1 MRNKRPKGALTGESR
16 TRYNRAADLSAE
28 SSPMSNPSAPSP
40 KADLALTVF
49 LQDVASGRRVLW
61 IGDASTGGAE
71 RLASM
76 ALDVRVM
83 DTSGRLRAGK
93 VGAARVVPYSAGR
106 LKLDGQFD
114 LIVVPDASVLDD
126 LNQSAEEIKRALGD
140 GLLVLGT
147 HADTEHYE
155 RAVPALDAAFRE
167 VRLLGQAPFTASAI
181 ANLDH
186 EAGGVALDGSLLRDA
201 PESIERY
208 LFIAGDELPESDGLL
223 VVQLPGAEP
232 AESNEREVQALR
244 QELNRAGARLEQA
257 QVRLVETEAT
267 LSESRAR
274 LVSQEAASKTALA
287 DLEERAAAAE
297 ASAAEASVAEAPA
310 TPEPVQLV
318 QAVDD
323 GEDVSALEVK
333 LQERGALVR
342 SLQSEAR
349 RHALIVRDMAEELR
363 EWTRGHR
370 GAPASDS
377 ALDTEASLAA
387 AQFTIDELSAEVLGL
402 KSAVASAASAPDPVS
417 VPAEQVAPAEPDPEL
432 TRQLTEATRAVEGLE
447 GERNGLTLRLA
458 DVEASFVA
466 AQSATSELRAEVATL
481 KSVPAPEPAPSPD
494 PALVSELVEAR
505 TQLETLEGERNGLT
519 LRLADVEAS
528 LEAASAPVAPAAAVS
543 PSTDQLDRLDSLQE
557 EVEALRLTN
566 TELTISTL
574 DLGAEKEA
582 LETRGRE
589 VSSALA
595 ARDALITRLQIDLAQ
610 EENTRALHDKQVVR
624 MRAEVFNLREAVV
637 AASLAVDAQERAER
651 KVKELEAELEA
662 AAASSAAAA
671 ASSAASLAAA
681 AASSAAA
688 DLVELAQQEA
698 EELSDELREVAEARD
713 AAAARLGQVE
723 GELGAL
729 RDHASAAE
737 ETVAGLEA
745 FKSKATEALA
755 AARAT
760 LAALQ
765 DQGFTPERSS
775 ITSAGGEM
783 APTSEADAGLET
795 LMRSLTAQLEERDD
809 RIRALERRVRDAGGS
824 DSNTDALELEE
835 RADRLQE
842 ALEHERSARTAADER
857 VIQLLKQA
865 PVEPIDLKQKLS
877 AKESALEETEQRVE
891 TLSVDVSSLRT
902 VCAETRTGL
911 ESLLSD
917 ADADEEAARRIG
929 DLLDILRGF

>member
-1 MRNKRPKGALTGESR
+1 
-16 TRYNRAADLSAE
+16 
-28 SSPMSNPSAPSP
+28 MSNPSAPSP
-40 KADLALTVF
+40 NVDLALTVF

-83 DTSGRLRAGK
+83 DTSGRLRAGR
-93 VGAARVVPYSAGR
+93 VGAARVAPYSAGR
-106 LKLDGQFD
+106 LELDGQFD
-114 LIVVPDASVLDD
+114 LVVVPDSSVLDD
-126 LNQSAEEIKRALGD
+126 LGQSAEEIKRALGD

-167 VRLLGQAPFTASAI
+167 VRLLGQAPLTASAI

-186 EAGGVALDGSLLRDA
+186 EEAGGVAFDDSLLRNA
-201 PESIERY
+201 PEDIERY

-232 AESNEREVQALR
+232 VESNEREVEALR

-267 LSESRAR
+267 LSEARAR
-274 LVSQEAASKTALA
+274 LVSQEAAAI
-287 DLEERAAAAE
+287 AAAE
-297 ASAAEASVAEAPA
+297 TRVREAEARIRESIVPA
-310 TPEPVQLV
+310 TPVEE
-318 QAVDD
+318 AEKAED
-323 GEDVSALEVK
+323 GEDVAALERK

-363 EWTRGHR
+363 EWARGQR

-387 AQFTIDELSAEVLGL
+387 AQFTIDELSAEVLAL
-402 KSAVASAASAPDPVS
+402 KSAASAASQAPEPVESAQVAPDPVLTQQLSEAQQAAEALEGERDGLSLRLADVEASYDASQRTAAELRSAIEELKAASAS
-417 VPAEQVAPAEPDPEL
+417 VPSPDAALAAELDAMRA
-432 TRQLTEATRAVEGLE
+432 QLEGLE
-447 GERNGLTLRLA
+447 GERNGLALRLS
-458 DVEASFVA
+458 DVEASF
-466 AQSATSELRAEVATL
+466 
-481 KSVPAPEPAPSPD
+481 
-494 PALVSELVEAR
+494 
-505 TQLETLEGERNGLT
+505 
-519 LRLADVEAS
+519 
-528 LEAASAPVAPAAAVS
+528 EAASAPAVPAPAAAVS
-543 PSTDQLDRLDSLQE
+543 PSTDQLDRLDALQE
-557 EVEALRLTN
+557 EVETLRRTN

-574 DLGAEKEA
+574 DLSADKEA

-589 VSSALA
+589 ASSALA

-624 MRAEVFNLREAVV
+624 MRDEVFNLREAVV
-637 AASLAVDAQERAER
+637 AASLAVDARERADR
-651 KVKELEAELEA
+651 RVLELEAELKA
-662 AAASSAAAA
+662 AAEN
-671 ASSAASLAAA
+671 
-681 AASSAAA
+681 SAAA

-713 AAAARLGQVE
+713 AAAARLGEVE
-723 GELGAL
+723 GQLGAL

-745 FKSKATEALA
+745 FKAKATEALG

-775 ITSAGGEM
+775 ITSAGGEL

-809 RIRALERRVRDAGGS
+809 RIRALERRVRDGGGNTA
-824 DSNTDALELEE
+824 NTDALELEE

-842 ALEHERSARTAADER
+842 ALEHERAARTLADER

-902 VCAETRTGL
+902 VCAETRSGL

-929 DLLDILRGF
+929 ELLDILRGF

>member
-1 MRNKRPKGALTGESR
+1 
-16 TRYNRAADLSAE
+16 
-28 SSPMSNPSAPSP
+28 MSNPSAPSP
-40 KADLALTVF
+40 NADLALTVF

-106 LKLDGQFD
+106 LELDGQFD
-114 LIVVPDASVLDD
+114 LVVVPDASVLED
-126 LNQSAEEIKRALGD
+126 LSQSSEEIKRALGD

-147 HADTEHYE
+147 QADTEHYE

-167 VRLLGQAPFTASAI
+167 VRLLGQAPLTASAI

-186 EAGGVALDGSLLRDA
+186 EAGGVAFDDSLLRNA
-201 PESIERY
+201 PEDIERY
-208 LFIAGDELPESDGLL
+208 LFVAGDELPENDGLL
-223 VVQLPGAEP
+223 VVQLPGTQP

-267 LSESRAR
+267 LSEARAR
-274 LVSQEAASKTALA
+274 LVSQEAA
-287 DLEERAAAAE
+287 AE
-297 ASAAEASVAEAPA
+297 AAVAEAEARA
-310 TPEPVQLV
+310 TQAEALSREAAQVPPPVALV
-318 QAVDD
+318 EDIDD
-323 GEDVSALEVK
+323 GEDIIALEHK
-333 LQERGALVR
+333 LQERGAQVR

-370 GAPASDS
+370 GAPATDS

-387 AQFTIDELSAEVLGL
+387 AQFTIDELSAEVVAL
-402 KSAVASAASAPDPVS
+402 KSAASSAAPAPVASAPPAADPASAAPASAAPDP
-417 VPAEQVAPAEPDPEL
+417 A
-432 TRQLTEATRAVEGLE
+432 LTEELAQAKRAAETLE
-447 GERNGLTLRLA
+447 GERNGLALRLS
-458 DVEASFVA
+458 DIEASLEA
-466 AQSATSELRAEVATL
+466 ARSTNVELRSEVAEL
-481 KSVPAPEPAPSPD
+481 QAAPAPEPSPD
-494 PALVSELVEAR
+494 PAVAELAEAR
-505 TQLETLEGERNGLT
+505 TQLEALEGERNGLT

-528 LEAASAPVAPAAAVS
+528 LEAASAPPAPAAAVS
-543 PSTDQLDRLDSLQE
+543 PSTDQLDRLDALQE
-557 EVEALRLTN
+557 EVEMLRRTN

-574 DLGAEKEA
+574 DLSADKEA

-624 MRAEVFNLREAVV
+624 MRDEVFNLREAVV
-637 AASLAVDAQERAER
+637 AASLAVDARERAER
-651 KVKELEAELEA
+651 KVAELEAELKA
-662 AAASSAAAA
+662 A
-671 ASSAASLAAA
+671 LAN
-681 AASSAAA
+681 SAAA

-745 FKSKATEALA
+745 FKAKATEALG

-775 ITSAGGEM
+775 ITSAGGEL

-809 RIRALERRVRDAGGS
+809 RIRALERRVRDGGGS
-824 DSNTDALELEE
+824 TSNTDALELEE

-842 ALEHERSARTAADER
+842 ALEHERAARSLADER

-865 PVEPIDLKQKLS
+865 PVEPVDLKQKLS

-902 VCAETRTGL
+902 VCAETRSGL

-929 DLLDILRGF
+929 ELLDILRGF

>member
-1 MRNKRPKGALTGESR
+1 
-16 TRYNRAADLSAE
+16 
-28 SSPMSNPSAPSP
+28 MSNPSAPSP
-40 KADLALTVF
+40 NADLALTVF

-93 VGAARVVPYSAGR
+93 VGAARVAPYRAGH
-106 LKLDGQFD
+106 LELDGQFD
-114 LIVVPDASVLDD
+114 LVVVPDASVLDD
-126 LNQSAEEIKRALGD
+126 LGQNTEEIKRALGD

-167 VRLLGQAPFTASAI
+167 VRLLGQAPLTASAI

-186 EAGGVALDGSLLRDA
+186 EEAGGVAFDDSLLRNA
-201 PESIERY
+201 PEDIERY

-267 LSESRAR
+267 LSEARAR
-274 LVSQEAASKTALA
+274 LVSQEAAAEA
-287 DLEERAAAAE
+287 AAAAAE
-297 ASAAEASVAEAPA
+297 TRVSEAEAQIREAIVPS
-310 TPEPVQLV
+310 PPVE
-318 QAVDD
+318 AIED
-323 GEDVSALEVK
+323 GEDVAALERK

-342 SLQSEAR
+342 SLQAEAR

-387 AQFTIDELSAEVLGL
+387 AQFTIDELSAEILAL
-402 KSAVASAASAPDPVS
+402 KSAADSALSQAPVEPVASLPVAPDPVLTQELS
-417 VPAEQVAPAEPDPEL
+417 AAKDAAEALEGERNGLALRLADVEASFEASKRTAAELRSEIAELKAASASAPVPDPAPVPVPDPAAAAEL
-432 TRQLTEATRAVEGLE
+432 EAMRAQLEGLE
-447 GERNGLTLRLA
+447 GERNGLALRL
-458 DVEASFVA
+458 S
-466 AQSATSELRAEVATL
+466 
-481 KSVPAPEPAPSPD
+481 
-494 PALVSELVEAR
+494 
-505 TQLETLEGERNGLT
+505 
-519 LRLADVEAS
+519 DVEAS
-528 LEAASAPVAPAAAVS
+528 LEAASAPVAPVAPAAAVS
-543 PSTDQLDRLDSLQE
+543 PSTDQLDRLDALQE
-557 EVEALRLTN
+557 EVEALRRTN

-574 DLGAEKEA
+574 DLSADKEA

-624 MRAEVFNLREAVV
+624 MRDEVFNLREAVV
-637 AASLAVDAQERAER
+637 AASLAVDARERAER
-651 KVKELEAELEA
+651 RVTELEVELKA
-662 AAASSAAAA
+662 AVAN
-671 ASSAASLAAA
+671 
-681 AASSAAA
+681 SAAA

-713 AAAARLGQVE
+713 AAAARLGEVE
-723 GELGAL
+723 GQLGAL

-745 FKSKATEALA
+745 FKSKATEALG

-775 ITSAGGEM
+775 ITSAGGEL
-783 APTSEADAGLET
+783 APTSEAEAGLET

-809 RIRALERRVRDAGGS
+809 RIRALERRVRDGGGNAA
-824 DSNTDALELEE
+824 NTDALELEE

-842 ALEHERSARTAADER
+842 ALEHERAARTLADER

-902 VCAETRTGL
+902 VCAETRSGL

-929 DLLDILRGF
+929 ELLDILRGF